1 MHHYMIPIN
10 GTVHLIKT
18 DSLIPEGTE
27 YSFEGESLICVHAT
41 FKSGTY
47 GFLIP
52 KGNQLNREHA
62 FWHVIGIHPNP
73 LEMDKP

>member
-1 MHHYMIPIN
+1 MYHYMIPTN
-10 GTVHLIKT
+10 GAVHLIKT

-27 YSFEGESLICVHAT
+27 YSFEGESLTCAHAT

-52 KGNQLNREHA
+52 KGNQLNREQA
-62 FWHVIGIHPNP
+62 FWNVREIHPNP
-73 LEMDKP
+73 LEMDKS

>member
-27 YSFEGESLICVHAT
+27 YSLKEKV
-41 FKSGTY
+41 
-47 GFLIP
+47 
-52 KGNQLNREHA
+52 
-62 FWHVIGIHPNP
+62 
-73 LEMDKP
+73 